1 MTTLTVSSKYQI
13 VIPKEVRE
21 KLGIVPGTRLCVEQ
35 DEHGVHL
42 AKEPTLEE
50 IRGLLKGH
58 ITREMIDEFDE
69 QRGQEDRNFLSNKSV
84 SA

>member
-21 KLGIVPGTRLCVEQ
+21 KLGIVPSTRLCVEQ

-50 IRGLLKGH
+50 IQGLLKGMVV
-58 ITREMIDEFDE
+58 IDSEIRDETEREFP
-69 QRGQEDRNFLSNKSV
+69 
-84 SA
+84 